1 MEPFHWPFSALQDG
15 CYAWRLLN
23 DSNNHSKALKCSS
36 VSIENLWAD
45 PMPSFYR
52 EAHGGLKCVET
63 CSGSCRLA
71 SEQVLDP
78 DPLIPQPEL
87 FPTFPYTVSHENR
100 DSYLLFCHSMES
112 IKGRHLTAQAENG
125 SFRTS
130 QSLKTY
136 ENKKTQNAHYSLKT
150 PKMDI
155 RRCYATFS
163 GL

>member
-1 MEPFHWPFSALQDG
+1 
-15 CYAWRLLN
+15 
-23 DSNNHSKALKCSS
+23 
-36 VSIENLWAD
+36 
-45 PMPSFYR
+45 MPSFYR

-100 DSYLLFCHSMES
+100 DSYLLFCHSIES
-112 IKGRHLTAQAENG
+112 IKGRHLTAQAENA
-125 SFRTS
+125 SFYTS
-130 QSLKTY
+130 QYLKTY